1 MIVVYEWMRQETPLA
16 VKFCELVNE
25 ALQMDPNMSLAQFAS
40 VLDSVNKENTLE
52 RVRAA
57 EQQQFRG

>member
-1 MIVVYEWMRQETPLA
+1 MIVVYEWMRKETPFA
-16 VKFCELVNE
+16 AQFCELVNE
-25 ALQMDPNMSLAQFAS
+25 ALRMNPDMSLAEFAS
-40 VLDSVNKENTLE
+40 VLDGVNKENALE